1 MQLLLE
7 ELCSKYQS
15 SYVEFHSP
23 LPFLTLLQGKALSE
37 KRWRAWKEWEE
48 VYT

>member
-23 LPFLTLLQGKALSE
+23 LPSLTLLQGKALSE